1 MKPKKMKKN
10 EIYSFGLIMDTGIA
24 IDNLFSITNQLR
36 FLKKENEVVLQQ
48 LWQNQNG
55 QTEWRDVPVETL

>member
-1 MKPKKMKKN
+1 MEKKKREEN
-10 EIYSFGLIMDTGIA
+10 EI
-24 IDNLFSITNQLR
+24 
-36 FLKKENEVVLQQ
+36 VLQQ